1 MSSQIVKLG
10 DVCEIDSGFAFDST
24 KFGKELGIPLIRIR
38 DIMRGHTE
46 TLFNGNY
53 DKKYIVNN
61 GDILIGMDG
70 EFNVAKWGGGEAL
83 LNQRVCR
90 IYSKLNKISEQYL
103 LHFLPKQLKKIEDA
117 TPFVTVKHL
126 SVKTIK
132 DIGIALPPLEE
143 QKRIAEIL
151 DKANEIKAKREQA
164 LAKLDHL
171 AKSIFEDSITKVKKS
186 GDYSEVTLNEIA
198 IFYAGNSLPLG
209 MEFLEQKNGYFLM
222 KVSDMNID
230 GNERYIFRCKE
241 WSSFKGSKSGTC
253 PENSIVIPKRGGAIG
268 TNKKRIT
275 TRETILDPNLMA
287 IKAKEN
293 LVMTEYL
300 MQWFLNFDLKTITS
314 GSSVPQL
321 NKKDLVPLKVL
332 LPNLHEQLRFANA
345 IKNIENTKK
354 KINLS
359 LETISNLLVSLQNQA
374 FTTGFNA

>member
-230 GNERYIFRCKE
+230 
-241 WSSFKGSKSGTC
+241 
-253 PENSIVIPKRGGAIG
+253 
-268 TNKKRIT
+268 
-275 TRETILDPNLMA
+275 
-287 IKAKEN
+287 
-293 LVMTEYL
+293 
-300 MQWFLNFDLKTITS
+300 
-314 GSSVPQL
+314 
-321 NKKDLVPLKVL
+321 
-332 LPNLHEQLRFANA
+332 
-345 IKNIENTKK
+345 
-354 KINLS
+354 
-359 LETISNLLVSLQNQA
+359 
-374 FTTGFNA
+374 